1 MESLRKEM
9 RMKDALAVRSSP
21 SAVSPVEPRSRLRSI
36 RDAYLGTLS
45 PNSRRAY
52 ENDLKDFAGHFGEED
67 GVVALWRLIEG
78 GQGEA
83 NGVVLGY
90 KRSLIE
96 KGLAP
101 ASINRKLAGIR
112 SAVKLARMGG
122 FVSWEVE
129 VPGEKSKPYR
139 NTKGPG
145 KEGYQRM
152 IGELSGSDKAKDVRD
167 KAILHLLYDLALRRN
182 EVAKLDLKDV
192 DLGAGN
198 LVITGKG
205 RREPETLQ
213 LPEETS
219 QALMKWLEKRGT
231 EPGPLFRNYDR
242 VGKVSSD
249 GGRLTPD
256 GIYKMVLA
264 VGGRVGIRTRPHG
277 LRHASITEALSL
289 TNGNLAAVRDF
300 SRHRS
305 YEVLQHYDDNRQS
318 RGSEV
323 AKLVA
328 KAAKVF

>member
-1 MESLRKEM
+1 MER
-9 RMKDALAVRSSP
+9 ALAVRSP
-21 SAVSPVEPRSRLRSI
+21 HQAVSPDEPRSRLRSL
-36 RDAYLGTLS
+36 RESYLGTLS

-52 ENDLKDFAGHFGEED
+52 ENDLKDFAGHLGEPD
-67 GVVALWRLIEG
+67 GVAALWRLVEG
-78 GQGEA
+78 GQGVA
-83 NGVVLGY
+83 NGIVLGY

-122 FVSWEVE
+122 FISWMVE
-129 VPGEKSKPYR
+129 VPGEKTKAYR
-139 NTKGPG
+139 DTKGPG

-152 IGELSGSDKAKDVRD
+152 LKELGGSVREKDIRD
-167 KAILHLLYDLALRRN
+167 MAIIHLLYDLALRRS
-182 EVAKLDLKDV
+182 EVAKLNLSDV
-192 DLGAGN
+192 DIGAGT
-198 LVITGKG
+198 LTILGKG
-205 RREPETLQ
+205 RREPEKVQ

-219 QALMKWLEKRGT
+219 QALVRWVEKRGT
-231 EPGPLFRNYDR
+231 EPGPLFRNFDR
-242 VGKVSSD
+242 SGKVSSD

-264 VGGRVGIRTRPHG
+264 VAGRVGIKTRPHG

-318 RGSEV
+318 RGAEV

-328 KAAKVF
+328 KAAAV